1 MMTDISVIIVS
12 YNVKELLM
20 DCILSV
26 YKQTPLAI
34 SIEVIVIDNN
44 SSDYSVEAVKEK
56 FPEVVI
62 IANKFNAGFSG
73 ANNQGMLI
81 AKGKYIFL
89 LNPDT
94 EIVDDAVVQLFS
106 YLSSNNNCAVVAPQ
120 LLNSDRTIQLS
131 AWRNHKVSGLA
142 AETFFLHRL
151 FDTTNY
157 PFEQLKTTFQ
167 AETLS
172 GAALFFRRDLIGKIG
187 MLDEK
192 LFWMEDVDFCYR
204 AGKQGTLVY
213 LNSARVLHHSGQSQ
227 KKNYN
232 VAISNQLLSKLK
244 FYKKHFSFFKVSLA
258 NISCFVFI
266 CTRLTAFALLS
277 PFKVIYRLKAKAYFY
292 TLKRFLKYIFFNE
305 ERIV

>member
-1 MMTDISVIIVS
+1 MMADISVIIVS
-12 YNVKELLM
+12 YNVRELLL
-20 DCILSV
+20 DCLKTV
-26 YKQTPLAI
+26 YQNTPASI
-34 SIEVIVIDNN
+34 SLEVMVIDNN
-44 SSDYSVEAVKEK
+44 SSDYSVESVKEK
-56 FPEVVI
+56 FPQAVI

-73 ANNQGMLI
+73 ANNQGMAI

-94 EIVDDAVVQLFS
+94 EIVDDAMVQLYS
-106 YLSSNNNCAVVAPQ
+106 YLSSDNNCAVVAPQ

-131 AWRNHKVSGLA
+131 AWKTHNVSGLV
-142 AETFFLHRL
+142 AETFFLHKL

-157 PFEQLKTTFQ
+157 PFEQLNTTFNAQ
-167 AETLS
+167 TLS
-172 GAALFFRRDLIGKIG
+172 GAALFFRKELIDKIG

-192 LFWMEDVDFCYR
+192 LFWMEDVDFCHR
-204 AGKQGTLVY
+204 AGKLGSLIY
-213 LNSARVLHHSGQSQ
+213 LSSAKVLHHSGQSQ

-244 FYKKHFSFFKVSLA
+244 FYKKHFSFSKVFLA
-258 NISCFVFI
+258 NLSCFIFI
-266 CTRLTAFALLS
+266 STRLLAFAFLS
-277 PFKVIYRLKAKAYFY
+277 PLKKIYQLKTKAYFY

>member
-1 MMTDISVIIVS
+1 MADISVIIVS
-12 YNVKELLM
+12 YNVKELLL
-20 DCILSV
+20 DCLKTVYQNTPSV
-26 YKQTPLAI
+26 I
-34 SIEVIVIDNN
+34 SLEVIVVDNN

-56 FPEVVI
+56 FPETVI

-73 ANNQGMLI
+73 ANNQGMSI

-94 EIVDDAVVQLFS
+94 EIVDDAIVQLFS
-106 YLSSNNNCAVVAPQ
+106 YLSSNHDCAIVAPQ

-131 AWRNHKVSGLA
+131 VWKSHKINGLI
-142 AETFFLHRL
+142 AETFFLHKI

-157 PFEQLKTTFQ
+157 PFEQLTSTFEAQ
-167 AETLS
+167 TLS
-172 GAALFFRRDLIGKIG
+172 GAALFFRKELIDRIG

-204 AGKQGTLVY
+204 AGKQGKLVY
-213 LNSARVLHHSGQSQ
+213 LNSAKVLHHSGQSQ

-244 FYKKHFSFFKVSLA
+244 FYKKHLSFFKVLLA
-258 NISCFVFI
+258 DISCFVFI
-266 CTRLTAFALLS
+266 CTRLAAFALLS
-277 PFKVIYRLKAKAYFY
+277 SFKEIYKLKAKAYFY
-292 TLKRFLKYIFFNE
+292 TLRRFLKYIFLNE